1 MPRPDL
7 APVPRPQAAPVAYA
21 AAPGGG
27 RARWRPQ
34 TTAAWLFIAPS
45 LLLFAVFAFAPIA
58 ISVVLSFQDVAV
70 FGGGRWT
77 GVRNY
82 TELVTKPL
90 FWTSVKN
97 TVVFTVGTV
106 PTSTAAGLVLAV
118 LLNRRLPGR
127 GLIRSLYFLPMVV
140 SGVAVSLVMAWIFNA
155 DNGIANAA
163 LEELGL
169 PRIGWLSSPDW
180 AMVTLVLAVVWGRIG
195 FCMVTYLA
203 ALQNINPSLLEAGEI
218 DGAGPWRRFTQ
229 IVWPLLA
236 PTTLLLVVLNV
247 VFSIQAFDVIYV
259 LTGGG
264 PGFATTV
271 LVQYVFRSAFTDG
284 RMGYASA
291 IGVVLVLALLGLTV
305 LRNRLA
311 KRSEEFL

>member
-1 MPRPDL
+1 MPLHELATAPPGVGGTERVRTPAPRP
-7 APVPRPQAAPVAYA
+7 R
-21 AAPGGG
+21 
-27 RARWRPQ
+27 RARSQ
-34 TTAAWLFIAPS
+34 AMAAWLFIAPS
-45 LLLFAVFAFAPIA
+45 LVLFAVFAFAPIA

-70 FGGGRWT
+70 FGGGRFA
-77 GVRNY
+77 GLDNY
-82 TELVTKPL
+82 GELVTTPL
-90 FWTSVKN
+90 FWTTVRN
-97 TVVFTVGTV
+97 TLVFTLGTV
-106 PTSTAAGLVLAV
+106 PTSTAIGLLLAV

-163 LEELGL
+163 LAELGL
-169 PRIGWLSSPDW
+169 PRVGWLSSPDW
-180 AMVTLVLAVVWGRIG
+180 AMITLVLAVVWGRIG

-203 ALQNINPSLLEAGEI
+203 ALQNINPALIEAAEI
-218 DGAGPWRRFTQ
+218 DGAGPWNRFTR

-236 PTTLLLVVLNV
+236 PTTSLLVVLNV

-271 LVQYVFRSAFTDG
+271 LVQYVFRAAFTDG

-291 IGVVLVLALLGLTV
+291 IGVVLVLALLALTL
-305 LRNRLA
+305 LRSRLV
-311 KRSEEFL
+311 RRTGDVS

>member
-7 APVPRPQAAPVAYA
+7 APAPVVP
-21 AAPGGG
+21 APTGERAVAGGG
-27 RARWRPQ
+27 RRRRWRAQ
-34 TTAAWLFIAPS
+34 TAAPWLFVAPS
-45 LLLFAVFAFAPIA
+45 LLLFAAFAFAPIA

-70 FGGGRWT
+70 FGGGRWAGT
-77 GVRNY
+77 ANY
-82 TELVTKPL
+82 TELISKQL
-90 FWTSVKN
+90 FWTSVQN

-106 PTSTAAGLVLAV
+106 PTSTAIGLVLAV

-163 LEELGL
+163 LTQLGL
-169 PRIGWLSSPDW
+169 PRVGWLSSPSW

-203 ALQNINPSLLEAGEI
+203 ALQNINPALLEAAQI

-236 PTTLLLVVLNV
+236 PTTRLLVVLNV

-271 LVQYVFRSAFTDG
+271 LVQYVFRAAFTDG

-291 IGVVLVLALLGLTV
+291 IGVVLVLALLALTLV
-305 LRNRLA
+305 RNRLA
-311 KRSEEFL
+311 KRDEDLA

>member
-7 APVPRPQAAPVAYA
+7 APAPPGAGSAPRREPRERRPQARTWRPQAA
-21 AAPGGG
+21 AP
-27 RARWRPQ
+27 
-34 TTAAWLFIAPS
+34 WLFIAPG
-45 LLLFAVFAFAPIA
+45 LALFTVFAFAPIA

-70 FGGGRWT
+70 FGGGQFA
-77 GVRNY
+77 GVDNY
-82 TELVTKPL
+82 TELVTTPL
-90 FWTSVKN
+90 FWTSVQN
-97 TVVFTVGTV
+97 TLVFTLGTV
-106 PTSTAAGLVLAV
+106 PTSTAIGLLLAV

-169 PRIGWLSSPDW
+169 PRVGWLSSPDW

-203 ALQNINPSLLEAGEI
+203 ALQNINPTLLEAAEI

-236 PTTLLLVVLNV
+236 PTTLLVVLNV

-271 LVQYVFRSAFTDG
+271 LVQYVFRAAFTDG

-291 IGVVLVLALLGLTV
+291 IGVVLVLALQGLTL

-311 KRSEEFL
+311 RRSEEFA